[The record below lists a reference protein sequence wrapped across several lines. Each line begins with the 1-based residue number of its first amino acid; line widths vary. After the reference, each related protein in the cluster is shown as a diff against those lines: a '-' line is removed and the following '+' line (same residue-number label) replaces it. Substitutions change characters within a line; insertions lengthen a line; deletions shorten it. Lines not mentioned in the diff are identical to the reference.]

1 MAEIKITGTIVTGPD
16 TLSESGTGV
25 HTVQKFFQFLP
36 DDPVPQRMDS
46 FRSRGIGQQMTV
58 NGKKYKVIEKYPYI
72 IRLQAKDGKTITL
85 NKADLV
91 TARGNAVSNS
101 NGKGKAIKCLTDGKK
116 YDSVRVLAK
125 ELGYTCYSQLVEKIN
140 NIELIDGKLYRWV

>member
-1 MAEIKITGTIVTGPD
+1 MYFDVSYG
-16 TLSESGTGV
+16 SEREYISALQQNEYAMNV
-25 HTVQKFFQFLP
+25 
-36 DDPVPQRMDS
+36 R
-46 FRSRGIGQQMTV
+46 IGQKMTV

-116 YDSVRVLAK
+116 YASVRVLAK
-125 ELGYTCYSQLVEKIN
+125 ELGYTCYSQLTEKIN

>member
-1 MAEIKITGTIVTGPD
+1 MIALRLTDEAMNV
-16 TLSESGTGV
+16 
-25 HTVQKFFQFLP
+25 
-36 DDPVPQRMDS
+36 R
-46 FRSRGIGQQMTV
+46 IGQKLTV
-58 NGKKYKVIEKYPYI
+58 NGKKYTVIEKYPYI

-101 NGKGKAIKCLTDGKK
+101 NSKGRAVVCLTDGRK
-116 YDSVRVLAK
+116 YASVRTLAK
-125 ELGYTCYSQLVEKIN
+125 ELGYTCYSQLTEKIN

>member
-1 MAEIKITGTIVTGPD
+1 MYFDVSYGSKSEY
-16 TLSESGTGV
+16 LSALHQNKSAMNV
-25 HTVQKFFQFLP
+25 
-36 DDPVPQRMDS
+36 R
-46 FRSRGIGQQMTV
+46 IGQQMTV

-116 YDSVRVLAK
+116 YNSVRTLAK
-125 ELGYTCYSQLVEKIN
+125 EFGYASYSQLVEKIN

>member
-1 MAEIKITGTIVTGPD
+1 MYFDVSYG
-16 TLSESGTGV
+16 SESEYLSALHQNKSAMNV
-25 HTVQKFFQFLP
+25 
-36 DDPVPQRMDS
+36 RN
-46 FRSRGIGQQMTV
+46 GQQMTV

-116 YDSVRVLAK
+116 YASVRVLAK
-125 ELGYTCYSQLVEKIN
+125 ELGYTCYSQLTEKIN

>member
-1 MAEIKITGTIVTGPD
+1 MYFDVSYG
-16 TLSESGTGV
+16 SEREYISALQQNEYAMNV
-25 HTVQKFFQFLP
+25 
-36 DDPVPQRMDS
+36 R
-46 FRSRGIGQQMTV
+46 IGQQMTV

-125 ELGYTCYSQLVEKIN
+125 ELGYASYSQLVEKIN

>member
-1 MAEIKITGTIVTGPD
+1 MYFDVSYG
-16 TLSESGTGV
+16 SEREYISALQQNEYAMNV
-25 HTVQKFFQFLP
+25 
-36 DDPVPQRMDS
+36 R
-46 FRSRGIGQQMTV
+46 IGQQMTV

-116 YDSVRVLAK
+116 YASVRVLAK
-125 ELGYTCYSQLVEKIN
+125 ELGYTCYSLLTEKIN

>member
-1 MAEIKITGTIVTGPD
+1 MYFDVSYG
-16 TLSESGTGV
+16 SEREYISALQQNEYAMNV
-25 HTVQKFFQFLP
+25 
-36 DDPVPQRMDS
+36 R
-46 FRSRGIGQQMTV
+46 IGQQMTV

-116 YDSVRVLAK
+116 YNSVRVLAK
-125 ELGYTCYSQLVEKIN
+125 ELGYTCYSQLTEKIN

>member
-1 MAEIKITGTIVTGPD
+1 MSNSIMSRPYAKELLALKINQSAMNV
-16 TLSESGTGV
+16 
-25 HTVQKFFQFLP
+25 
-36 DDPVPQRMDS
+36 R
-46 FRSRGIGQQMTV
+46 IGQQLTV
-58 NGKKYKVIEKYPYI
+58 NGRKYTVIEKYPYI

-116 YDSVRVLAK
+116 YNSVRALAK
-125 ELGYTCYSQLVEKIN
+125 ELGYTCYSQLTEKIN

>member
-1 MAEIKITGTIVTGPD
+1 MYFDVSYG
-16 TLSESGTGV
+16 SESEYLSALHQNKSAMNV
-25 HTVQKFFQFLP
+25 
-36 DDPVPQRMDS
+36 R
-46 FRSRGIGQQMTV
+46 IGQQMTV
-58 NGKKYKVIEKYPYI
+58 NGRKYKVIEKYPYI

-116 YDSVRVLAK
+116 YNSVRTLAK
-125 ELGYTCYSQLVEKIN
+125 ELGYTCYSLLVEKIN

>member
-1 MAEIKITGTIVTGPD
+1 MYFDVSYG
-16 TLSESGTGV
+16 SESEYLSALHQNKSAMNV
-25 HTVQKFFQFLP
+25 
-36 DDPVPQRMDS
+36 R
-46 FRSRGIGQQMTV
+46 IGQQMTV

-72 IRLQAKDGKTITL
+72 IRLQDKDGKTITL

-116 YDSVRVLAK
+116 YASVRVLAK
-125 ELGYTCYSQLVEKIN
+125 ELGYTCYSQLTEKIN
-140 NIELIDGKLYRWV
+140 NIELIDGKL

>member
-1 MAEIKITGTIVTGPD
+1 MKWDFSAEMSSKYMIALRLTNDAMNV
-16 TLSESGTGV
+16 
-25 HTVQKFFQFLP
+25 
-36 DDPVPQRMDS
+36 R
-46 FRSRGIGQQMTV
+46 IGQQMTV
-58 NGKKYKVIEKYPYI
+58 NGRKYKVIEKYPYI

-116 YDSVRVLAK
+116 YNSVRTLAK

>member
-1 MAEIKITGTIVTGPD
+1 MYFDVSYG
-16 TLSESGTGV
+16 SEREYISALQQNEYAMNV
-25 HTVQKFFQFLP
+25 
-36 DDPVPQRMDS
+36 R
-46 FRSRGIGQQMTV
+46 IGQQMTV
-58 NGKKYKVIEKYPYI
+58 NGRKYKVIEKYPYI

-116 YDSVRVLAK
+116 YNSVRTLAK

>member
-1 MAEIKITGTIVTGPD
+1 MYFDVSYG
-16 TLSESGTGV
+16 SEREYISALQQNEYAMNV
-25 HTVQKFFQFLP
+25 
-36 DDPVPQRMDS
+36 R
-46 FRSRGIGQQMTV
+46 IGQQMTV

-116 YDSVRVLAK
+116 YASVRVLAK

>member
-1 MAEIKITGTIVTGPD
+1 MKWDFSAEMSSKYMIALRLTNDAMNV
-16 TLSESGTGV
+16 
-25 HTVQKFFQFLP
+25 
-36 DDPVPQRMDS
+36 R
-46 FRSRGIGQQMTV
+46 IGQQMTV

-116 YDSVRVLAK
+116 YNSVRTLAK
-125 ELGYTCYSQLVEKIN
+125 ELGYTCYSQLTEKIN

>member
-1 MAEIKITGTIVTGPD
+1 MSNSIMSRPYAKELLALKINQSAMNV
-16 TLSESGTGV
+16 
-25 HTVQKFFQFLP
+25 
-36 DDPVPQRMDS
+36 R
-46 FRSRGIGQQMTV
+46 IGQQMTV

-125 ELGYTCYSQLVEKIN
+125 ELGYASYSQLVEKIN

>member
-1 MAEIKITGTIVTGPD
+1 MSNSIMSRPYAKELLALKINQSAMNV
-16 TLSESGTGV
+16 
-25 HTVQKFFQFLP
+25 
-36 DDPVPQRMDS
+36 R
-46 FRSRGIGQQMTV
+46 IGQQLTV
-58 NGKKYKVIEKYPYI
+58 NGRKYTVIEKYPYI

-116 YDSVRVLAK
+116 YNSVRTLAK
-125 ELGYTCYSQLVEKIN
+125 ELGYTCYSQLTEKIN

>member
-1 MAEIKITGTIVTGPD
+1 MSNSMINRPNFKELIALKINQSAMNVC
-16 TLSESGTGV
+16 
-25 HTVQKFFQFLP
+25 
-36 DDPVPQRMDS
+36 
-46 FRSRGIGQQMTV
+46 IGQQMTV

-116 YDSVRVLAK
+116 YNSVRVLAK
-125 ELGYTCYSQLVEKIN
+125 ELGYTCYSQLTEKIN

>member
-1 MAEIKITGTIVTGPD
+1 MKWDFSAEMSSKYMIALRLTNDAMNV
-16 TLSESGTGV
+16 
-25 HTVQKFFQFLP
+25 
-36 DDPVPQRMDS
+36 R
-46 FRSRGIGQQMTV
+46 IGQQMTV

-116 YDSVRVLAK
+116 YASVIVLAK
-125 ELGYTCYSQLVEKIN
+125 ELGYTCYSQLTEKIN

>member
-1 MAEIKITGTIVTGPD
+1 MYFDVSYG
-16 TLSESGTGV
+16 SESEYLSALHQNKSAMNV
-25 HTVQKFFQFLP
+25 
-36 DDPVPQRMDS
+36 R
-46 FRSRGIGQQMTV
+46 IGQQMTV

-72 IRLQAKDGKTITL
+72 IRLQSKDGKTITL

-116 YDSVRVLAK
+116 YNSVRTLAK

>member
-1 MAEIKITGTIVTGPD
+1 MYFDVSYG
-16 TLSESGTGV
+16 SEREYISALQQNEYAMNV
-25 HTVQKFFQFLP
+25 
-36 DDPVPQRMDS
+36 R
-46 FRSRGIGQQMTV
+46 IGQQMTV

-116 YDSVRVLAK
+116 YASVRVLAK
-125 ELGYTCYSQLVEKIN
+125 ELGYTCYSQLTEKIN

>member
-1 MAEIKITGTIVTGPD
+1 MKWDFSAEMSSKYMIALRLTNDAMNV
-16 TLSESGTGV
+16 
-25 HTVQKFFQFLP
+25 
-36 DDPVPQRMDS
+36 R
-46 FRSRGIGQQMTV
+46 IGQQMTV
-58 NGKKYKVIEKYPYI
+58 NGRKYKVIEKYPYI

-116 YDSVRVLAK
+116 YNSVRVLAK
-125 ELGYTCYSQLVEKIN
+125 ELGYAQYSQLTEKIN

>member
-1 MAEIKITGTIVTGPD
+1 MKWDFSAEMSSKYMIALRLTNDAMNV
-16 TLSESGTGV
+16 
-25 HTVQKFFQFLP
+25 
-36 DDPVPQRMDS
+36 R
-46 FRSRGIGQQMTV
+46 IGQQMTV
-58 NGKKYKVIEKYPYI
+58 NGRKYKVIEKYPYI

-116 YDSVRVLAK
+116 YNSIRTLAK

>member
-1 MAEIKITGTIVTGPD
+1 MYFDVSYG
-16 TLSESGTGV
+16 SEREYISAL
-25 HTVQKFFQFLP
+25 QQNEYAMNI
-36 DDPVPQRMDS
+36 R
-46 FRSRGIGQQMTV
+46 IGQQMTV

-116 YDSVRVLAK
+116 YNSVRVLAK

>member
-1 MAEIKITGTIVTGPD
+1 MKWDFSAEMSSKYMIALRLTNDAMNV
-16 TLSESGTGV
+16 
-25 HTVQKFFQFLP
+25 
-36 DDPVPQRMDS
+36 R
-46 FRSRGIGQQMTV
+46 IGQQMTV
-58 NGKKYKVIEKYPYI
+58 NGRKYKVIEKYPYI

-116 YDSVRVLAK
+116 YNSVRTLAK
-125 ELGYTCYSQLVEKIN
+125 ELGYTCYSQLTEKIN

>member
-1 MAEIKITGTIVTGPD
+1 MSNSIMSRPYAKELLALKINQSAMNV
-16 TLSESGTGV
+16 
-25 HTVQKFFQFLP
+25 
-36 DDPVPQRMDS
+36 R
-46 FRSRGIGQQMTV
+46 IGQQLTV
-58 NGKKYKVIEKYPYI
+58 NGSKYKVIEKYPYI

-101 NGKGKAIKCLTDGKK
+101 NGKGKAIKCLTDRKK
-116 YDSVRVLAK
+116 YASVRVLAK
-125 ELGYTCYSQLVEKIN
+125 ELGYTCYSQLTEKIN